1 MAKLK
6 TVIFGAGGF
15 AREVLPFVQANKKLT
30 VVRFIDV
37 SPKVEKIEGIAV
49 MAEKEFWA
57 KAKKLGVK
65 AVVVAVGEPSIRE
78 KIFAAV
84 KKAKLQLPAII
95 HKSAV
100 LADDFSCGE
109 GTIIYPLVTA
119 QVHARV
125 GDGALLNAGATIGHD
140 TIIEDFVNINPG
152 VNIAGNV
159 RIRKFAYLGIGST
172 VVEKITIGENTTIG
186 AGAVVIDDMPG
197 HVISVGVPAK
207 VIRNLKSQ
215 G

>member
-15 AREVLPFVQANKKLT
+15 AREVLPFVKLNKKLS
-30 VVRFIDV
+30 VVRFVDMN
-37 SPKVEKIEGIAV
+37 PKVDKLEGVAV
-49 MAEKEFWA
+49 IDETEFW
-57 KAKKLGVK
+57 KKYKKLGVK
-65 AVVVAVGEPSIRE
+65 AVVVAVGEPAIRE
-78 KIFAAV
+78 KIFTAV
-84 KKAKLQLPAII
+84 KNAKLQLPVII
-95 HKSAV
+95 HPSAV
-100 LADDFSCGE
+100 LADDFDCGE
-109 GTIIYPLVTA
+109 GTIIYPLVAA
-119 QVHARV
+119 QVHCRV
-125 GDGALLNAGATIGHD
+125 GAGVLLNTSCTVGHD
-140 TIIEDFVNINPG
+140 TIIEDFANINPG

-197 HVISVGVPAK
+197 HVISVGIPAK